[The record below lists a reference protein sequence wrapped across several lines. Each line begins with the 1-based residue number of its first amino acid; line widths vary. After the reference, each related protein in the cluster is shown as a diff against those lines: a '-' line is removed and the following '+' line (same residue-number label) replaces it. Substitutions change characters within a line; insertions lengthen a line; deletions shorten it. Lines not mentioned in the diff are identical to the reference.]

1 LNYWISIESNEQSG
15 FGIAVMAGSNE
26 KPAIPRIWNRAG
38 RDAEIPGNDQ
48 IFSKEQQVAINLK
61 ALEALKDVIKQDP
74 GLQEKLQ
81 STPDIAE
88 RMTWLGEIA
97 AARNI
102 PFDTAD
108 QNQFL
113 ESTAGSPDTRPLT
126 ESQLDLVAAGG
137 AGDDF
142 GRALMGFFYGT
153 GVGGAL
159 VSIAAELSEPG
170 GAKKMADYVFHD
182 GPPLVPKS

>member
-1 LNYWISIESNEQSG
+1 
-15 FGIAVMAGSNE
+15 MAGSNE
-26 KPAIPRIWNRAG
+26 KPAIPRIWNRAV

-88 RMTWLGEIA
+88 RMTWLGGIA